1 MIGISEKEINLAA
14 SRRLDGSSA
23 VELSHPLKEPKATAM
38 LPLGDGVHRN
48 RWPQLMTPTSFSSIV
63 GGLEMADSQSAHLK
77 KRAMLF
83 IVLIGTVSLFA
94 DMTYEGARSI
104 TGPFLAILGAS
115 SLAVG
120 VVAGFGELA
129 GYLIR
134 LGSGTFAD
142 RTRSYWSI
150 TIVGYVVNL
159 FAVPLLA
166 LAGSWPAAAALMIA
180 ERVGKGLRNP
190 PRDVMLSAAGNQVGQ
205 GWGFGFHEAMDQ
217 TGATV
222 GPLLVALVLFLHGGY
237 RHSFALLLIP
247 AVLAIA
253 TVVTGR
259 IVYPRPTMF
268 EGRRPAASGE
278 KAAEQTGE
286 RPAASERRFP
296 RLYWIYV
303 VGVAL
308 IAAGFADFPLIA
320 YHFQRSEALAP
331 QMVPVLYAIAMAV
344 DALAALLFG
353 ALFDRI
359 GVATMII
366 AAVISLFFAP
376 LVFTGGLLAA
386 IVGMALWGVGM
397 GAHESIMRAVVA
409 KMIPL
414 ERRGRAYGL
423 FNAIYGAAW
432 FLGSALLGYLYGV
445 SIPGLI
451 VFSVLIQAAS
461 IPFLVR
467 VARGLA
473 KA

>member
-1 MIGISEKEINLAA
+1 
-14 SRRLDGSSA
+14 
-23 VELSHPLKEPKATAM
+23 
-38 LPLGDGVHRN
+38 
-48 RWPQLMTPTSFSSIV
+48 
-63 GGLEMADSQSAHLK
+63 MADSQPTQLK

-104 TGPFLAILGAS
+104 TGPFLATLGAS

-142 RTRSYWSI
+142 RTRRYWSI
-150 TIVGYVVNL
+150 TIVGYVINL

-180 ERVGKGLRNP
+180 ERLGKGLRNP

-268 EGRRPAASGE
+268 EERRPSGGPSAGGKAESAGEQPGARPSAAPSGE
-278 KAAEQTGE
+278 NAAEQTGE
-286 RPAASERRFP
+286 SPAASQRRFP
-296 RLYWIYV
+296 RIYWIYV

-331 QMVPVLYAIAMAV
+331 QMIPVLYAIAMAV

-376 LVFTGGLLAA
+376 LVFSGGLLTA
-386 IVGMALWGVGM
+386 IIGMILWGVGM

-467 VARGLA
+467 VARGMA
-473 KA
+473 